1 MFFFATALEKGIWD
15 WIARVL
21 IIRVYGSPHSRD
33 SYHLPIPNICV
44 DAGSFGCGPEA
55 VWRIHVLRYIMAR
68 CGKIGGC
75 RVGVPRRVE
84 L

>member
-1 MFFFATALEKGIWD
+1 VFFCHFFGEGNLGLYSASSD
-15 WIARVL
+15 HS
-21 IIRVYGSPHSRD
+21 VYGSPHSRD
-33 SYHLPIPNICV
+33 SYHLHIPNICV
-44 DAGSFGCGPEA
+44 DAGRFGCGPEA